1 VLATTPQYNN
11 KSYNLKL
18 VHHTFKNLF
27 KLFLLSTVLF
37 YSACKSSKNT
47 ANNNVTSKYEQGTPE
62 NKKFEKLFFDG
73 NREKILGNKEQAIIA
88 FRNALTIEPNNA
100 ATNFELAELAL
111 ESGEIQIAKN
121 YNTVAYK
128 TFPDNKW
135 YAIQMSQIHVLLKEF
150 EQSNHVLEELIKTQE
165 QPEYY
170 VRIANNYLALNKT
183 DKAIEWLNK
192 LEQKFG
198 QNENIAYE
206 KAKIYIKSKRFDDAI
221 EIYKKLLEKEPN
233 NASYYCQLG
242 EIYLA
247 NNLKEKAEECY
258 NKAELYNK
266 EKDIIV
272 LININSYY
280 RQSLQKEKFEKTL
293 LELIQNDVLDINY
306 KLTSLNSYF
315 YTFKDTANKEYMNE
329 LFSKFIQTNSENA
342 IVYAAYGDYLY
353 NTNLLKEAQV
363 QYLKAAELDK
373 SKYEIYNQILI
384 IDSQLNKADDMLK
397 HSNTAIELFPNQP
410 LPYLLNGMATVQNK
424 DYTKAIEVYSKGVEY
439 VVQNKTLKGQFYANL
454 GDAYYQQKMFQQSDS
469 CYDKALLL
477 NPNDSYVLNNYSYY
491 LSLRKEKLDQAEK
504 MSKKSLDLEPN
515 NSNFFDTYAWILY
528 GQKKYDEA
536 KLWMEKAL
544 EKDGYKNSV
553 LIEHYGDILYR
564 LNDKEKAFEFWEK
577 AKKTGKTSDVLEKKI
592 SQKTLIE

>member
-1 VLATTPQYNN
+1 
-11 KSYNLKL
+11 
-18 VHHTFKNLF
+18 
-27 KLFLLSTVLF
+27 
-37 YSACKSSKNT
+37 
-47 ANNNVTSKYEQGTPE
+47 
-62 NKKFEKLFFDG
+62 
-73 NREKILGNKEQAIIA
+73 
-88 FRNALTIEPNNA
+88 
-100 ATNFELAELAL
+100 
-111 ESGEIQIAKN
+111 
-121 YNTVAYK
+121 
-128 TFPDNKW
+128 
-135 YAIQMSQIHVLLKEF
+135 
-150 EQSNHVLEELIKTQE
+150 
-165 QPEYY
+165 
-170 VRIANNYLALNKT
+170 
-183 DKAIEWLNK
+183 
-192 LEQKFG
+192 
-198 QNENIAYE
+198 
-206 KAKIYIKSKRFDDAI
+206 
-221 EIYKKLLEKEPN
+221 
-233 NASYYCQLG
+233 
-242 EIYLA
+242 
-247 NNLKEKAEECY
+247 
-258 NKAELYNK
+258 
-266 EKDIIV
+266 
-272 LININSYY
+272 
-280 RQSLQKEKFEKTL
+280 
-293 LELIQNDVLDINY
+293 
-306 KLTSLNSYF
+306 
-315 YTFKDTANKEYMNE
+315 
-329 LFSKFIQTNSENA
+329 
-342 IVYAAYGDYLY
+342 
-353 NTNLLKEAQV
+353 
-363 QYLKAAELDK
+363 LDK